1 MAFYAVA
8 KGRRVGIY
16 ANWAQCEEQVKGFK
30 GAVYKKFNN
39 RKEAEHFIC
48 PTRATGVYGSYTP
61 DEFAVPLGQKQ
72 PPPVSWAAQQ
82 QQKNTNTEYWPGDV
96 AEESAVTE
104 DDIMAAMYE
113 VEGLPEPTTSRKRKP
128 DADTTVNSKPKLPR
142 HASNVQEFGAFEFTI
157 DSEGYVIV
165 YTDGSCLGNGRKD
178 ACAGFGVYFGDDH
191 PLNAGKPVLGRVT
204 NNWVPGWKSRGWRL
218 KNMEP
223 VKNVADFKE
232 LDELLQNDNI
242 KVKWTYVEAHKGIK
256 GNEMADKLAKQGS
269 HEVCCNLLPIIQIEM
284 DKAGM
289 HRKLNYH
296 VQFANTIV
304 NMRCEY
310 MLLQPLP
317 AAVFIS
323 TDELDDLQR
332 LKMLNAIYPKFVDIE
347 IITEKAKPFTVL
359 LRGAVKS
366 EETLT
371 LPIHFRYHAA
381 SDKESTAKVN
391 IGTPEL
397 YLNCPTG
404 INGTEILI
412 RSDKL
417 HCLNK
422 HECNLEE
429 HRHRHLKA
437 DMDCSWQQVRVDYQ
451 LKSPLLAEIPV
462 GNAKAYSTVL
472 YATIALSWAVS
483 IWTVLYTQ
491 SVPRRI
497 NSELNEL
504 QGKVK
509 AI

>member
-1 MAFYAVA
+1 
-8 KGRRVGIY
+8 
-16 ANWAQCEEQVKGFK
+16 
-30 GAVYKKFNN
+30 
-39 RKEAEHFIC
+39 
-48 PTRATGVYGSYTP
+48 
-61 DEFAVPLGQKQ
+61 
-72 PPPVSWAAQQ
+72 
-82 QQKNTNTEYWPGDV
+82 
-96 AEESAVTE
+96 
-104 DDIMAAMYE
+104 
-113 VEGLPEPTTSRKRKP
+113 
-128 DADTTVNSKPKLPR
+128 
-142 HASNVQEFGAFEFTI
+142 
-157 DSEGYVIV
+157 
-165 YTDGSCLGNGRKD
+165 
-178 ACAGFGVYFGDDH
+178 
-191 PLNAGKPVLGRVT
+191 
-204 NNWVPGWKSRGWRL
+204 
-218 KNMEP
+218 
-223 VKNVADFKE
+223 
-232 LDELLQNDNI
+232 
-242 KVKWTYVEAHKGIK
+242 
-256 GNEMADKLAKQGS
+256 
-269 HEVCCNLLPIIQIEM
+269 M

-304 NMRCEY
+304 NMHCEY

-412 RSDKL
+412 GSDKL

-422 HECNLEE
+422 HESNLEE
-429 HRHRHLKA
+429 HRHLHLNA
-437 DMDCSWQQVRVDYQ
+437 DIDCSWQQVSVHYQ

-497 NSELNEL
+497 NRELNEL
-504 QGKVK
+504 QAKVK

>member
-16 ANWAQCEEQVKGFK
+16 ATWAQCEEQVKGFK

-39 RKEAEHFIC
+39 RMEAEHFIC

-104 DDIMAAMYE
+104 DDLMAAMYE

-142 HASNVQEFGAFEFTI
+142 HASNVQEFGEFQFTI

-204 NNWVPGWKSRGWRL
+204 NNVGEIQASIYAIKLALDLGIKKLCIMTDSKFLINSITKWVPGWKSRGWRL

-269 HEVCCNLLPIIQIEM
+269 QLYREM
-284 DKAGM
+284 NS
-289 HRKLNYH
+289 RK
-296 VQFANTIV
+296 
-304 NMRCEY
+304 
-310 MLLQPLP
+310 
-317 AAVFIS
+317 
-323 TDELDDLQR
+323 
-332 LKMLNAIYPKFVDIE
+332 
-347 IITEKAKPFTVL
+347 
-359 LRGAVKS
+359 
-366 EETLT
+366 
-371 LPIHFRYHAA
+371 
-381 SDKESTAKVN
+381 
-391 IGTPEL
+391 
-397 YLNCPTG
+397 
-404 INGTEILI
+404 
-412 RSDKL
+412 
-417 HCLNK
+417 
-422 HECNLEE
+422 
-429 HRHRHLKA
+429 
-437 DMDCSWQQVRVDYQ
+437 
-451 LKSPLLAEIPV
+451 
-462 GNAKAYSTVL
+462 
-472 YATIALSWAVS
+472 
-483 IWTVLYTQ
+483 
-491 SVPRRI
+491 
-497 NSELNEL
+497 
-504 QGKVK
+504 
-509 AI
+509 